1 MPPLDQLTPEDV
13 DLRDPDPAM
22 PLGDHLDE
30 LRRRLLLAIAGVAV
44 ALGVTVWYGPRLIA
58 WVSNP
63 LLVAMDAT
71 GFPPQTYV
79 TDPTAG
85 FTGVYLPV
93 TLVSAIILASPWVM
107 IQLWQFVAVGLYK
120 HERRVVYVLA
130 PFSTIMTALGV
141 GFTHFILLPV
151 SLLFF
156 LNFAATVYPP
166 ATVGTPGPVMAVFLK
181 AYGVEPRNLANDRG
195 PLPDPEQT
203 TPLADLATLGQA
215 QPDPSG
221 PEPDKPDKPEKPD
234 KAGTEGTPREPTS
247 ADHADPAA
255 FSLPVRGSVPA
266 EARDG
271 DLWLDASDGKLKVFL
286 RGEIRELATSSR
298 SLVTPLPKLD
308 EFIRF
313 AVFMGLGVVAAFQVP
328 VVMLVAGWTGLL
340 EADVLRGA
348 RRYALLGS
356 VVAGAILTPTDIVSM
371 LVLALPLYLLFE
383 FGLVLMR
390 TGERRRARPTDA
402 PSDKD
407 GTFPEAS
414 S

>member
-1 MPPLDQLTPEDV
+1 
-13 DLRDPDPAM
+13 M

-30 LRRRLLLAIAGVAV
+30 LRRRLVRALLGCGI

-58 WVSNP
+58 WIARP
-63 LLVAMDAT
+63 LLLAMDAT

-93 TLVSAIILASPWVM
+93 TLVGALILASPWILV
-107 IQLWQFVAVGLYK
+107 QLWQFVAVGLYK
-120 HERRVVYVLA
+120 HERRAVYVLA

-141 GFTHFILLPV
+141 GFTYFILLPV

-166 ATVGTPGPVMAVFLK
+166 AQTGPPGPVMSVFLR
-181 AYGVEPRNLANDRG
+181 AYGVPDHALAVGLEPV
-195 PLPDPEQT
+195 PLPDPAAR
-203 TPLADLATLGQA
+203 TPAARLAAGA
-215 QPDPSG
+215 QPPA
-221 PEPDKPDKPEKPD
+221 PAAA
-234 KAGTEGTPREPTS
+234 AGS
-247 ADHADPAA
+247 ADRADPAA
-255 FSLPVRGSVPA
+255 FSLPVRGAEPA
-266 EARDG
+266 EPADGDVWVDRRDG
-271 DLWLDASDGKLKVFL
+271 KVKLFL
-286 RGEIRELATSSR
+286 GGEVRELATSSR

-328 VVMLVAGWTGLL
+328 VVMLLAGRTGLFDPEIL
-340 EADVLRGA
+340 AAG

-356 VVAGAILTPTDIVSM
+356 LVVGAVLTPTDIISM
-371 LVLALPLYLLFE
+371 MVLAVPLYLLFE

-390 TGERRRARPTDA
+390 FGDRRRSSLAAAEEAR
-402 PSDKD
+402 
-407 GTFPEAS
+407 
-414 S
+414 